1 MGKRKYTRYRLE
13 DGNGLKGNQTLVSSL
28 SLIIGKGG
36 APSEVTSI
44 WNSSIRIPENH
55 LAQSKSH
62 QQNMKEGK
70 LEAHSG

>member
-1 MGKRKYTRYRLE
+1 MGKRKYKIKNIE
-13 DGNGLKGNQTLVSSL
+13 DGNGLEGNQTLVSSL

-36 APSEVTSI
+36 APSEVTGI

-62 QQNMKEGK
+62 RQNMKEGK